1 MRRACD
7 RRDSKEE
14 KEDREEEEGFCTLII
29 LRGRLLFAIGGE
41 IRGRC
46 GKPRLLAEAAATLE
60 EEQGEESRKEK

>member
-14 KEDREEEEGFCTLII
+14 KGDREEEEGFCTLII

-46 GKPRLLAEAAATLE
+46 GKPRLLAEDATTLE
-60 EEQGEESRKEK
+60 EEEEETRKEK